1 METSVKMEVELIKKQ
16 AIMHIGLYFILIP
29 LVIGILTGA
38 IVGKF
43 KSYAL
48 KLTLI
53 ITTAINSMYLITI
66 FLTSKGQDK
75 PHIAIIVVVVT
86 TVISNISAVISHKV
100 TCKILNKSVSSS

>member
-1 METSVKMEVELIKKQ
+1 METGIKMEIELIKKQ
-16 AIMHIGLYFILIP
+16 AIMHIGLYFVLIP
-29 LVIGILTGA
+29 MVIGILVGG

-43 KSYAL
+43 KPYAL

-100 TCKILNKSVSSS
+100 TCKILKKSVSSS